1 MDCFEHEHDID
12 EYVFVDIK
20 NIQECDGSKNKDWSV
35 AEDDESFDL
44 CDEEIVDD
52 LSQCPSASAS
62 LCSETLF
69 QLTETGESKNK
80 ETKENKS
87 PSDSFPVRSRLSNKK
102 RRKQIKKMKK
112 AEAAAVAAAAL
123 AARGRL
129 KASDVSHVSKKKATS
144 SSKAC
149 KNNNIAVMCA
159 TQSYAEFRDECN
171 AKN

>member
-1 MDCFEHEHDID
+1 MDCFEHEHEID

-20 NIQECDGSKNKDWSV
+20 NIQECNGSENKDWSI
-35 AEDDESFDL
+35 ADDDESFDL
-44 CDEEIVDD
+44 CDEEMVDD

-69 QLTETGESKNK
+69 QLTENGVSKTN
-80 ETKENKS
+80 EIKENQR
-87 PSDSFPVRSRLSNKK
+87 PIDSFPVRSRLSNKK

-112 AEAAAVAAAAL
+112 AEAAAAAAAML
-123 AARGRL
+123 ASREKS
-129 KASDVSHVSKKKATS
+129 KASDVLRGSKKKITS
-144 SSKAC
+144 SSKGC

-171 AKN
+171 SKN

>member
-1 MDCFEHEHDID
+1 MDCFEHGHDID

-20 NIQECDGSKNKDWSV
+20 NIQECDGSENKDWSI
-35 AEDDESFDL
+35 ADDDESFDL
-44 CDEEIVDD
+44 CDEEMVDD

-69 QLTETGESKNK
+69 QLTEHGVSKTN
-80 ETKENKS
+80 EVNENQMHI
-87 PSDSFPVRSRLSNKK
+87 DSFPVRSRLSNKK

-123 AARGRL
+123 ASREKL
-129 KASDVSHVSKKKATS
+129 KALDVPRGPKKKITS
-144 SSKAC
+144 SSKGC
-149 KNNNIAVMCA
+149 KINNIAVMCA

>member
-1 MDCFEHEHDID
+1 M
-12 EYVFVDIK
+12 
-20 NIQECDGSKNKDWSV
+20 

-69 QLTETGESKNK
+69 QLTETGESK
-80 ETKENKS
+80 TKEVKENQS
-87 PSDSFPVRSRLSNKK
+87 PADSFPVRSRLSNKK

-112 AEAAAVAAAAL
+112 AEAAALAAAAL
-123 AARGRL
+123 ASRGRMQS
-129 KASDVSHVSKKKATS
+129 SDVSNVSKKKATS
-144 SSKAC
+144 SSKVC
-149 KNNNIAVMCA
+149 KNSNIAVLCA